1 MRNLSI
7 LFVSTTSIFGANTIL
22 VFPWMDMT
30 HKNHISA
37 RSYEIDTQ

>member
-7 LFVSTTSIFGANTIL
+7 LFVSTIFGANTIA
-22 VFPWMDMT
+22 VFPWLDMT

-37 RSYEIDTQ
+37 KSYEIDTQ